1 MIWKLLYALSAKYS
15 PFNIFHYI
23 TFRII
28 YAVITSL
35 FVSFFMGPHIVKALK
50 RHQMGQVIRDDGPST
65 HKKKAGTP
73 TMGGLL
79 ILISIGVSAFFWVD
93 LENIL
98 AITALFAL
106 YSFGAVGFA
115 DDYLKVVRKNP
126 KGIGAKVKFLAQLV
140 LAVVIGY
147 LLSGHLGAHSQELLV
162 PFFKQLTPHLP
173 ELAYLIFALLVIV
186 GASNAVNL
194 TDGLDGLAILPV
206 TICAASY
213 AILCY
218 LAGHFRFA
226 SYLHIFYVPGAGEV
240 AVLCGAVVGA
250 SLGFLW
256 FNSYPAEMFMGDT
269 GSLSLG
275 AFLGTVALVA
285 KQELLLVVIGGIF
298 VIETLSVI
306 IQVGF
311 FKSTGGRRVF
321 RMAPIHHH
329 FEQIGLPEP
338 KVIVRFWIISI
349 VLALIGLSTL
359 KIR

>member
-1 MIWKLLYALSAKYS
+1 MIWRLLYALSSKYS
-15 PFNIFHYI
+15 PFNIFHYL

-35 FVSFFMGPHIVKALK
+35 FVSFVMGPYVINALK
-50 RHQMGQVIRDDGPST
+50 RHQMGQVIRDDGPRT
-65 HKKKAGTP
+65 HKKKEGTP

-79 ILISIGVSAFFWVD
+79 ILVSVGVSSFFWVD
-93 LENIL
+93 LQNVL
-98 AITALFAL
+98 AVSALFAL
-106 YSFGAVGFA
+106 FAFGAVGFA
-115 DDYLKVVRKNP
+115 DDYMKVVKKDP
-126 KGIGAKVKFLAQLV
+126 KGIGAKVKFLAQV
-140 LAVVIGY
+140 ALALVIGY
-147 LLSGHLGAHSQELLV
+147 LLKGHLGAHSQELLM
-162 PFFKQLTPHLP
+162 PFFKRLTPHLP
-173 ELAYLIFALLVIV
+173 ALLYLLFALLVLV

-206 TICAASY
+206 TICSASY
-213 AILCY
+213 ALLCY
-218 LAGHFRFA
+218 LTGNVKFA
-226 SYLHIFYVPGAGEV
+226 SYLNIFYVPGAGEV

-275 AFLGTVALVA
+275 AFLGTVALIA

-311 FKSTGGRRVF
+311 FKSTGGKRVF

-329 FEQIGLPEP
+329 FEQLGLPET

>member
-1 MIWKLLYALSAKYS
+1 MIWKLLYELSAKYS
-15 PFNIFHYI
+15 PFNLFHYI

-28 YAVITSL
+28 YALLTAL
-35 FVSFFMGPHIVKALK
+35 FVSFALGPWVIRALK
-50 RHQMGQVIRDDGPST
+50 RHQMGQVIRDDGPQT

-79 ILISIGVSAFFWVD
+79 ILVSVAISSVFWVD
-93 LENIL
+93 LQNPL
-98 AITALFAL
+98 VWAALFAL

-126 KGIGAKVKFLAQLV
+126 KGIGAKAKFLAQLV
-140 LAVVIGY
+140 LAVVVGW
-147 LLSGHLGAHSQELLV
+147 LLSGHLGAHSHDLLV
-162 PFFKQLTPHLP
+162 PFFKQITPHLP
-173 ELAYLIFALLVIV
+173 VVLYLVFALLVIV
-186 GASNAVNL
+186 GTSNAVNL

-206 TICAASY
+206 TICSASY
-213 AILCY
+213 ALLCY
-218 LAGHFRFA
+218 LAGNVKFA
-226 SYLHIFYVPGAGEV
+226 SYLNIFYVPGAGEV

-275 AFLGTVALVA
+275 AFLGTVSLIA

-298 VIETLSVI
+298 VIETLSVM

-311 FKSTGGRRVF
+311 FKSTGGKRVF

-329 FEQIGLPEP
+329 FEQLGLPEP

>member
-1 MIWKLLYALSAKYS
+1 MIWRLLYALSVKYS
-15 PFNIFHYI
+15 PFNIFHYR

-35 FVSFFMGPHIVKALK
+35 FVSFFMGPYVVKSLK
-50 RHQMGQVIRDDGPST
+50 KHQTDQIIRDDGPPT

-79 ILISIGVSAFFWVD
+79 ILISVGISSFFWVD
-93 LENIL
+93 LQNVL
-98 AITALFAL
+98 AVAALFAL
-106 YSFGAVGFA
+106 YSFGAVGLA
-115 DDYLKVVRKNP
+115 DDYLKVVKKDP
-126 KGIGAKVKFLAQLV
+126 KGIGAKRKILAQIV
-140 LAVVIGY
+140 LSLVIGY
-147 LLSGHLGAHSQELLV
+147 LLKGHLGLHSQEFLV
-162 PFFKQLTPHLP
+162 PFFKQITPHLP
-173 ELAYLIFALLVIV
+173 VVLYLLFAFLVIV

-206 TICAASY
+206 TICSASY
-213 AILCY
+213 ALLCY
-218 LAGHFRFA
+218 LAGNIKFA

-275 AFLGTVALVA
+275 AFLGTVALIA

-298 VIETLSVI
+298 VIETISVI

-311 FKSTGGRRVF
+311 FKSTGGKRVF

-329 FEQIGLPEP
+329 FEQLGLPEP